1 MTDDEKW
8 REQLTADEYRI
19 CREKGTERAF
29 TGEFW
34 DKKEAGRY
42 TCKCCGEPLF
52 DSSSKY
58 DSGSG
63 WPSFYQAI
71 QDESIL
77 YETDSTLG
85 MARTEIMCK
94 KCGCHLGHVFE
105 DGPQPTGQRFC
116 VNSASL
122 DFKQT
127 ESEK

>member
-94 KCGCHLGHVFE
+94 KCGCHRGHVFE
-105 DGPQPTGQRFC
+105 DRPPPTGQRFC